1 MLWHLVLPW
10 LDFSNH
16 REVLLRRVAEGHQ
29 EPLHKFYG
37 GVFKLS
43 CRRTSGP
50 NPRFTEGTQLIVD
63 AF

>member
-37 GVFKLS
+37 GGFQ
-43 CRRTSGP
+43 
-50 NPRFTEGTQLIVD
+50 TELPKDIRAQSTIYGRNSINC
-63 AF
+63 